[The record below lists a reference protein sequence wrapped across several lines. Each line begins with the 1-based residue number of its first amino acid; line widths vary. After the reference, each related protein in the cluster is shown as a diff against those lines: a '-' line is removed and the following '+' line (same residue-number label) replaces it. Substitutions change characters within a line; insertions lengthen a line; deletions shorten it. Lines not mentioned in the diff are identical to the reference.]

1 MSVTVYKAIGITYNI
16 FGRLKKREVL
26 EVFAT
31 KEDARNFL
39 SREASKYDEIEIEIE
54 EVNL

>member
-1 MSVTVYKAIGITYNI
+1 MSVTEYKAIGITYNI

-26 EVFAT
+26 KVFAT

-39 SREASKYDEIEIEIE
+39 SREASKYDEIDIE